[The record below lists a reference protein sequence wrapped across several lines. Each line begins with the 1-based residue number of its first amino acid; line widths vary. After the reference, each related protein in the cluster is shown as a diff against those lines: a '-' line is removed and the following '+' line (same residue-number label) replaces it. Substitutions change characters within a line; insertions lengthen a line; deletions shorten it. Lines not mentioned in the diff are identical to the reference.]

1 MRKVDIIA
9 IILLVI
15 TITLSVGCDIDSP
28 KSQGS
33 ENISDVTSVESQVVG
48 DKVSEMFSLSGC
60 NNDTDVAAIKYIGY
74 SIEENGLKDTLAD
87 VATDFV
93 KYYDDIKY
101 CRLDGDETYLLI
113 PKYENS
119 VVTIYSV
126 DSDGNRIN
134 EDADFSETAKAVV
147 FTCNVS
153 DIIPN
158 IEVTVEYTDENG
170 EKESISFNPSISLMD
185 GSVCDFEKV
194 FEF

>member
-9 IILLVI
+9 IILLLI

-28 KSQGS
+28 KSRGNG
-33 ENISDVTSVESQVVG
+33 NISTVSSESQITG
-48 DKVSEMFSLSGC
+48 NKVPEMFSLSGC
-60 NNDTDVAAIKYIGY
+60 NNNTDVVAIKYIGY
-74 SIEENGLKDTLAD
+74 SIEEDSLQDTLSD

-101 CRLDGDETYLLI
+101 CRVEGDETYLLI

-119 VVTIYSV
+119 VVTIHSV

-134 EDADFSETAKAVV
+134 KDFSEVAKAVV
-147 FTCNVS
+147 ITCNLS

-158 IEVTVEYTDENG
+158 IEVTVEYTNENG
-170 EKESISFNPSISLMD
+170 EKGSISFNPSISLMD
-185 GSVCDFEKV
+185 GSISDFEKG

>member
-33 ENISDVTSVESQVVG
+33 ENISDVTSVESQTVR

-60 NNDTDVAAIKYIGY
+60 NNDIDVAAIKYIGY
-74 SIEENGLKDTLAD
+74 SIDEDNLKDTLTD
-87 VATDFV
+87 VVPDFAE
-93 KYYDDIKY
+93 YYGDIKY
-101 CRLDGDETYLLI
+101 SRFEGDETYLLI
-113 PKYENS
+113 PRYENS
-119 VVTIYSV
+119 VITIYSV

-147 FTCNVS
+147 FTCNLS

-158 IEVTVEYTDENG
+158 VEVTVEYTDENG
-170 EKESISFNPSISLMD
+170 EKGSISFNPSISLMD
-185 GSVCDFEKV
+185 GSICDFEKV

>member
-9 IILLVI
+9 VILLLI

-33 ENISDVTSVESQVVG
+33 DNISDVISAESQAAG
-48 DKVSEMFSLSGC
+48 YKVSEVFPLSGC
-60 NNDTDVAAIKYIGY
+60 NNNTDVAAIKYIGY
-74 SIEENGLKDTLAD
+74 SIDEDDLKDTLAD

-101 CRLDGDETYLLI
+101 CRFIGDETYLLI

-134 EDADFSETAKAVV
+134 ENADFSETAKAVV
-147 FTCNVS
+147 FTCNIS

-158 IEVTVEYTDENG
+158 VEVTIEYTDENG
-170 EKESISFNPSISLMD
+170 ENGSISFNPSISLMD
-185 GSVCDFEKV
+185 GSICDFEKV